1 MERLQELNESLIEL
15 KKDFNTQINA
25 MESNKVEFD
34 DVLIE
39 LSAKYPE
46 HRELLSFIVHVND
59 KLETNQTIF
68 VDIVSDTLN
77 EIIKNKNIL
86 IKKIISDK
94 KLNIEKDRNKDTKSV
109 WERTKVTITFFKNFK
124 IIITSLS
131 IIAIAIAVIVAPHA
145 FLAVIK
151 ALTSLL

>member
-25 MESNKVEFD
+25 IESNKVEFD

-94 KLNIEKDRNKDTKSV
+94 QKNTGEDTESIWGKTKSLV
-109 WERTKVTITFFKNFK
+109 VFF
-124 IIITSLS
+124 
-131 IIAIAIAVIVAPHA
+131 
-145 FLAVIK
+145 
-151 ALTSLL
+151 

>member
-25 MESNKVEFD
+25 IESNKVEFD

-94 KLNIEKDRNKDTKSV
+94 QKNTGEDTESIWGKTKSLV
-109 WERTKVTITFFKNFK
+109 VFFKNFK
-124 IIITSLS
+124 IILTALA
-131 IIAIAIAVIVAPHA
+131 IIAIAGAVVIAPHA
-145 FLAVIK
+145 FLTVIK
-151 ALTSLL
+151 ALASLL